1 MEICR
6 ICQQQCSEEQ
16 QFCQNC
22 GYPLTKFPP
31 ALGEIPQAFQDIL
44 AQRETWEKQIWQNYS
59 QMRSQ
64 KENVSQQNKELQE
77 QVKQLQRQ
85 VSTIREEDRKKESQ
99 QKELEQFAE
108 NSQEK
113 APTSYKHHGGE
124 KKQEPQQSSG
134 IGKWVRRGIL
144 LLSLPGL
151 LISLLSLSQVLI
163 DDKSFFLFG
172 VAFSLLLAT
181 GSIIRSLISKL
192 D

>member
-1 MEICR
+1 METCR
-6 ICQQQCSEEQ
+6 ICQQKCSEEQ
-16 QFCQNC
+16 QFCKNC

-31 ALGEIPQAFQDIL
+31 TLGEIPQAFQDIL
-44 AQRETWEKQIWQNYS
+44 AQRETWEKQIWQKYS

-64 KENVSQQNKELQE
+64 KENVSQQNKKLQA

-85 VSTIREEDRKKESQ
+85 ENQNKESQ
-99 QKELEQFAE
+99 QTELEQFVE
-108 NSQEK
+108 QLQGK
-113 APTSYKHHGGE
+113 ASKSYKHPGAE

-151 LISLLSLSQVLI
+151 LISSLGMSLYSF
-163 DDKSFFLFG
+163 DDKSFFSVF

-181 GSIIRSLISKL
+181 GSIIKSLISKL